1 MLHSMSQTCLLFPL
15 GGESWAPAGGF
26 PVAQKN
32 EHELLPYDQ
41 EERDCLALEIEIG
54 MSCPEESDLKM
65 SCLIGFSRVA
75 LTLQLYTASS
85 VTYLLAPKSQSLS
98 SSGMYKAK
106 YASPL
111 EDSFLLKSLVW
122 SALKIYNPAPC
133 VADLISEALIASA
146 TLCISWSL
154 SSLPAPPPPSCPES
168 LHSGSNTEG
177 LHAPRASLQSLG
189 FSTHHRKEDQRRVCD
204 PQ

>member
-1 MLHSMSQTCLLFPL
+1 MSQARLPFPL

-85 VTYLLAPKSQSLS
+85 VTYLLAPKS
-98 SSGMYKAK
+98 
-106 YASPL
+106 
-111 EDSFLLKSLVW
+111 
-122 SALKIYNPAPC
+122 
-133 VADLISEALIASA
+133 
-146 TLCISWSL
+146 
-154 SSLPAPPPPSCPES
+154 
-168 LHSGSNTEG
+168 
-177 LHAPRASLQSLG
+177 
-189 FSTHHRKEDQRRVCD
+189 
-204 PQ
+204 